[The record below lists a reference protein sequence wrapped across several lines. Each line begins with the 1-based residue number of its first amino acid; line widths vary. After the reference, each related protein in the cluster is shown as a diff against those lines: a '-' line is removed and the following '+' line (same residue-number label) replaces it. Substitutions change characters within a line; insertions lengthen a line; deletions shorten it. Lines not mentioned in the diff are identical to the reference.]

1 MWNADKLLAKLLERA
16 EQIKGNRNYS
26 VNAAKLT
33 AEDRAVAEEYGIS
46 PGRYRVIAEII
57 EKYPHY
63 TVEDL
68 KDKSMAEL
76 KELLVA
82 NKGKKK

>member
-1 MWNADKLLAKLLERA
+1 MAD
-16 EQIKGNRNYS
+16 
-26 VNAAKLT
+26 
-33 AEDRAVAEEYGIS
+33 EYGIS

-76 KELLVA
+76 KELLA